1 MAKHPT
7 RQRGIAPRQLRLRHE
22 RFRLENGLN
31 VILHR
36 HAATPRVVVNLLYR
50 VGSGDDPAGRHGL
63 AHLLEHLMFMGT
75 RRLPHNRFDLLM
87 EEAGGWN
94 NAYTGEDHT
103 VYYDLGPAR
112 LLETLLWAE
121 ADRMA
126 GLVEALDQRKLDLQ
140 REVVLNELW
149 QEYENAP
156 YGAVEL
162 AMPSLLYPSRHP
174 YSWPVIGRERHLR
187 AVTTRDIERHFSRYY
202 CPANAV
208 LAIAGDIDP
217 QRTRALVQRYFGWIS
232 TTGPG
237 PGRRSP
243 PAVKL
248 TARVVRQF
256 EDQVE
261 LPKLILAWHSPSH
274 FQPGDAE
281 LDLAAEV
288 LASGKRSRLYQDLVY
303 ERRLA
308 LKVEAYQLSRR
319 MGSLFVVEVT
329 GRADSDPA
337 RLERAVRSVLRDF
350 VTAPPSARELARARN
365 GFETRFVA
373 GLQQL
378 RRRAELLSL
387 YFATT
392 GDPDYAAEDLLRYRR
407 AKPRSVQRWAREVLR
422 PRRVGLFWVL
432 PGSAIASM
440 GGSR

>member
-1 MAKHPT
+1 
-7 RQRGIAPRQLRLRHE
+7 
-22 RFRLENGLN
+22 LN

-36 HAATPRVVVNLLYR
+36 HTTTPRVVVNLMYR

-63 AHLLEHLMFMGT
+63 AHLFEHLMFMGT
-75 RRLPHNRFDLLM
+75 RRLPHNRFDLLI

-94 NAYTGEDHT
+94 NAYTSEDHT
-103 VYYDLGPAR
+103 VYYDVGPAR
-112 LLETLLWAE
+112 LQETLLWAE

-126 GLVEALDQRKLDLQ
+126 GLVEALSQRKLELQ
-140 REVVLNELW
+140 RDVVLNELW

-156 YGAVEL
+156 YGVVEL
-162 AMPSLLYPSRHP
+162 EMPSLLYPARHP

-187 AVTTRDIERHFSRYY
+187 AVTTQDVERHFSRHYS
-202 CPANAV
+202 PANAV
-208 LAIAGDIDP
+208 LTVAGDIDL
-217 QRTRALVQRYFGWIS
+217 QRTRALVQRYFGWIP
-232 TTGPG
+232 TTGPA
-237 PGRRSP
+237 PGRRRP
-243 PAVKL
+243 PAVQL
-248 TARVVRQF
+248 TAQVVRQF

-288 LASGKRSRLYQDLVY
+288 LASGKRSRLHRDLVY

-319 MGSLFVVEVT
+319 LGSIFVVEVT
-329 GRADSDPA
+329 GRADTDPV

-350 VTAPPSARELARARN
+350 VAAPPSAGELARARN
-365 GFETRFVA
+365 GFETRFVS

-387 YFATT
+387 YFSTT
-392 GDPDYAAEDLLRYRR
+392 GEPDYAADDLARYRR
-407 AKPRSVQRWAREVLR
+407 ATRRSVQRWSREVLR

-432 PGSAIASM
+432 PGSASGTAGIR
-440 GGSR
+440 GSR